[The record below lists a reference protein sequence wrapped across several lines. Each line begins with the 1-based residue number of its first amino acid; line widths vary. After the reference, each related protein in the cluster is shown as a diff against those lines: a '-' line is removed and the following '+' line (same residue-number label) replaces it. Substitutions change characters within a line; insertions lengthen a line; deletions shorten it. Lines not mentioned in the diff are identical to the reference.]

1 MKSGGGRI
9 RIFEVPK
16 RHIVDPSLKVIPR
29 WYLLVSRRI
38 YVVSRKPLPYISI
51 TSGTPVFG
59 SGFWVALPAGVQ
71 GGKGSDRCKSRGDR
85 SKPWRCAQN
94 PSKSL

>member
-38 YVVSRKPLPYISI
+38 YVVSRKPLP
-51 TSGTPVFG
+51 
-59 SGFWVALPAGVQ
+59 
-71 GGKGSDRCKSRGDR
+71 
-85 SKPWRCAQN
+85 
-94 PSKSL
+94 